1 MNTTGMHNNDEDK
14 YIPGTCNI
22 GKEEVAKRRK
32 GMMFA
37 GALVLIIISSMLLFH
52 ADKIWRFFVFFPSV
66 SFAIGVQQVYF
77 KFCMGFG
84 MKGIFNFKD
93 LGESV
98 SIEEAEMRRLD
109 KAKATKMLV
118 IGLLSG
124 LVITILFYLMP

>member
-1 MNTTGMHNNDEDK
+1 MNTTGMNNNDEDR

-32 GMMFA
+32 SMMFA
-37 GALVLIIISSMLLFH
+37 GALVMIIISSMLLFH
-52 ADKIWRFFVFFPSV
+52 AGKIWRFFVFFPAV
-66 SFAIGVQQVYF
+66 SFAVGVQQVYF
-77 KFCMGFG
+77 KFCVAFG
-84 MKGIFNFKD
+84 MKGFFNFKD

-118 IGLLSG
+118 ISLLSG